1 MPRYP
6 TARSVKPG
14 PGRVCREHDGG
25 VSVRAWKQEIVEHG
39 RALVALRERCDEA
52 LSTLAGEDDPRVPNL
67 DAHSEAM
74 SELIAELATLL
85 PSGSAEESDD
95 AGGVPIPPSPWPL
108 RHELDWPLIV
118 MDLIA
123 SYDVVIAGH
132 RSAVVRSESWS
143 GPTSERFA
151 RLLLRQVRRLESFR
165 DYMEAAI
172 SDYEEATMTR
182 HTGEIPTIASGTLA
196 P

>member
-1 MPRYP
+1 MD
-6 TARSVKPG
+6 A
-14 PGRVCREHDGG
+14 
-25 VSVRAWKQEIVEHG
+25 EIVGHE

-52 LSTLAGEDDPRVPNL
+52 LSTLADEDDPRVPDL
-67 DAHSEAM
+67 DRSLGSDQRAHRRAGGAPAVGPAPRS
-74 SELIAELATLL
+74 
-85 PSGSAEESDD
+85 SDD
-95 AGGVPIPPSPWPL
+95 AGGVAIPPSPWPL
-108 RHELDWPLIV
+108 RRDLDWPLIV

-132 RSAVVRSESWS
+132 RAAVVRSESSS
-143 GPTSERFA
+143 GTTIERFV
-151 RLLLRQVRRLESFR
+151 RVLLRQVRRLESFR

-182 HTGEIPTIASGTLA
+182 HTGEIPTVASGTLA

>member
-1 MPRYP
+1 ME
-6 TARSVKPG
+6 A
-14 PGRVCREHDGG
+14 
-25 VSVRAWKQEIVEHG
+25 EIVGRE

-74 SELIAELATLL
+74 SELIAELAALL

-108 RHELDWPLIV
+108 RRELDWPLIV

-132 RSAVVRSESWS
+132 RSAVVRSESS
-143 GPTSERFA
+143 TGPTSERFA
-151 RLLLRQVRRLESFR
+151 RLLLRQVRRLESLR